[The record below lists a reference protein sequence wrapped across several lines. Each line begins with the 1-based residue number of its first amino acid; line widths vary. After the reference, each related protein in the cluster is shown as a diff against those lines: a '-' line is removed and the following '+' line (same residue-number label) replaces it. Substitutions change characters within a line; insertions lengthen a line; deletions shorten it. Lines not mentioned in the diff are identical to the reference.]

1 MKRVVTFLI
10 IAASLLT
17 ITACDG
23 GQYKDVTPSPD
34 AVDTVYMQKTVIEG
48 ENKYT
53 YKEKKIDQSDEIVS
67 FLKKLD
73 EIRFEEIEPVEFS
86 KVDFLI
92 VFDGK
97 KKHKMLF
104 LDDEIIYDGRA
115 YKSVKGSLK
124 KTVSKLYD
132 ALEGSELD
140 TTSKL
145 FS

>member
-17 ITACDG
+17 LNACDG
-23 GQYKDVTPSPD
+23 GQYKDVTPSPNTVD
-34 AVDTVYMQKTVIEG
+34 AVYIQKTIIED
-48 ENKYT
+48 EKKYT

-67 FLKKLD
+67 FLKKMD

-104 LDDEIIYDGRA
+104 LGDEIIYDGRA
-115 YKSVKGSLK
+115 YKSVRGNLK

-140 TTSKL
+140 ATSKL